1 MDRQTL
7 FFEKGNCMDINSGN
21 DLLAAWSD
29 DADVTAARFAVHT
42 EISAVE
48 LAQRVTK
55 DDLYIGSFW

>member
-1 MDRQTL
+1 MGRQTL
-7 FFEKGNCMDINSGN
+7 FFEKGNCIDINSEN

-29 DADVTAARFAVHT
+29 DVDVTAARFAVNT